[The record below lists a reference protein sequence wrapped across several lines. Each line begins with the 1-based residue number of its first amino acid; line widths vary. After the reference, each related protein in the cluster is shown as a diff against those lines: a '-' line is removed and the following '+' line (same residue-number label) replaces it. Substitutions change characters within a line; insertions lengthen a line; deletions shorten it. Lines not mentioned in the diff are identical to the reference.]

1 MRTKHDF
8 AIMPPRPY
16 ILQLVA
22 EQLNDCKKKEYFKM
36 IKKNFKAIFWYKC
49 LEVYLRIFAKNT
61 QSMNLAV
68 GKYYIF
74 VKPVL

>member
-22 EQLNDCKKKEYFKM
+22 EQINDCKKKEYFM
-36 IKKNFKAIFWYKC
+36 MFKNLAIF
-49 LEVYLRIFAKNT
+49 V
-61 QSMNLAV
+61 
-68 GKYYIF
+68 
-74 VKPVL
+74 